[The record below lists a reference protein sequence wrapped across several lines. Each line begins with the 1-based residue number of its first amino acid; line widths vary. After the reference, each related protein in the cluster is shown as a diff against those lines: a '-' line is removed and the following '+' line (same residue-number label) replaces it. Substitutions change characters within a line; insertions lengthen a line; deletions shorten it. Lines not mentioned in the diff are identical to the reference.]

1 MRTSSSFHS
10 GLGLKLT
17 GCRFE
22 SDTSLTRNDFYL
34 ANGDDHSFNGT
45 LFQRMIDTAGTTSS
59 PSAP

>member
-1 MRTSSSFHS
+1 
-10 GLGLKLT
+10 LKLT